1 MGYGKKIN
9 AMAKVALQERRNSAY
24 RNADKAKSIFLSKYP
39 EAEKIERKLQSTS
52 ITAAKAVA
60 AGGNVREELTK
71 LKEENLALQNQLN
84 EIYSKAGING
94 DDLEPKFTCS
104 RCKDT
109 GYNDGIICECY
120 KKLLRE
126 TAYNQLNSL
135 SPLSLSTFESFDL
148 DYYPEESLNNSSISP
163 RRRMANIFK
172 FCKEYAENFSLNSP
186 NLLMKGTTGLGK
198 THLSLAIAREVI
210 EKGFGVVYCSAPNIL
225 SKIEKEHFSRYNED
239 EESTEDL
246 LTKCDL
252 LILDDLGTEFSTQFT
267 NATVYNILNTRIMTN
282 KPTIISTNMSIAE
295 LEKSYSQRFVSRTI
309 GSSIKLDFVGNDIRQ
324 LKAMKK

>member
-9 AMAKVALQERRNSAY
+9 AMAKDILLERRNSAY
-24 RNADKAKSIFLSKYP
+24 RKADKEKNLFFSKYP
-39 EAEKIERKLQSTS
+39 EAEEIERKLQSTS
-52 ITAAKAVA
+52 IIAAKAVVS
-60 AGGNVREELTK
+60 GSNVKEELTK
-71 LKEENLALQNQLN
+71 LKEENLTLQNRLE
-84 EIYSKAGING
+84 EIYAKAGITG
-94 DDLEPKFTCS
+94 KDLEPRFICNK
-104 RCKDT
+104 CKDT
-109 GYNDGIICECY
+109 GYKNGVMCECY

-148 DYYPEESLNNSSISP
+148 SLYPEEAAKDSSVSP
-163 RRRMANIFK
+163 RRRMTNIFK
-172 FCKEYAENFSLNSP
+172 FCKEYAENFSLDSP

-210 EKGFGVVYCSAPNIL
+210 NKGFGVVYCSAPNIL
-225 SKIEKEHFSRYNED
+225 SKIEKEHFSRYNQD

-267 NATVYNILNTRIMTN
+267 SATVYNILNTRIMTN
-282 KPTIISTNMSIAE
+282 KPVIINTNMDISE
-295 LEKSYSQRFVSRTI
+295 LEKNYTQRFVSRTI

-324 LKAMKK
+324 IKAMK